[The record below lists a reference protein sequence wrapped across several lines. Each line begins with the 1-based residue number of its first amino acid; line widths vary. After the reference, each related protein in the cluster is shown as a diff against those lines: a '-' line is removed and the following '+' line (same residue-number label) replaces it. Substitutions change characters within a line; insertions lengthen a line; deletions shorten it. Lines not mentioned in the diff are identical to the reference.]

1 MRHSTLTPAEH
12 SEALRAAKLP
22 AAGQR
27 DFAKKLD
34 PDVFKAQQ
42 GWVWGRQSFDLKI
55 GKIDPCPSMLA
66 ICSTLEAIE
75 YIARKRDD
83 DKIARRATYRHES
96 DRPFALVARASA
108 DASPSD
114 APIRSAKR
122 LGPPTFRGP
131 SLFVL
136 GELVAL
142 EGRDHRGDRI
152 YWPAPSGCLLV
163 GCPTTHDMHVIRQG
177 VARSQTPP
185 VFILRNGSPY
195 RLTDRGIVR

>member
-1 MRHSTLTPAEH
+1 MPRSFLTPAEH
-12 SEALRAAKLP
+12 SAALAAAKLP

-27 DFAKKLD
+27 AFAKRID
-34 PDVFKAQQ
+34 PDVFSAHQ
-42 GWVWGRQSFDLKI
+42 GWVWGRQTFDLQI
-55 GKIDPCPSMLA
+55 GTIDPTPSMLS

-96 DRPFALVARASA
+96 DRPYALVARAPEH
-108 DASPSD
+108 ASPSD
-114 APIRSAKR
+114 APVRSAKR

-131 SLFVL
+131 SMFVL

-142 EGRDHRGDRI
+142 EGRDHRGNLV

-177 VARSQTPP
+177 VARQQTPP